1 MFISCRC
8 CGFNR
13 NWIHG
18 VKNPQSPTIFG
29 SKSEIIWATSFLG
42 HGPWTVGTF
51 FPYDG
56 YLGTLP
62 RESSRAMIS
71 LLVTSPLLRWPLQC
85 FSTCWSCCHQI
96 LVVTC
101 GSPQES
107 KIGGDHPSNMR
118 MSSLVSLLNLDYPVA
133 GVNPQSEFPVI
144 SPLVVPSPKTCLAS

>member
-71 LLVTSPLLRWPLQC
+71 LLVTSPLHRWPLQC

-107 KIGGDHPSNMR
+107 KIGGDHPSGMR
-118 MSSLVSLLNLDYPVA
+118 IEQPSFPTEFGLPSSWGEPPEWIPRY
-133 GVNPQSEFPVI
+133 I
-144 SPLVVPSPKTCLAS
+144 ITCGSFA